1 MSTLAPPKNLTRNVL
16 IGMGL
21 GVLIASVFFYTH
33 HIYEVIGP
41 GGLSIQAGWTSQS
54 FFGGIEKYLFNLGGQ
69 IFKNLLMLVVV
80 PLVFFSLVSGISS
93 LTNMVK
99 LGSIA
104 TKTIGLYL
112 FTTGIAVSIAL
123 LFGWIFNLSGY
134 DGDYGSFEPATAD
147 PSLYGTVL
155 RIFPNNIFG
164 AFVENNMLG
173 IVFISILFGIALN
186 LTDDLTNG
194 LSKTFERFNLVF
206 LKIVLLIMSFAPIG
220 VFCLMGSYVMAK
232 GLNIFG
238 DLAQYVILLIFVLAF
253 HLAFTYSLIL
263 KIFANLNPLIF
274 FKKMRNVALFA
285 FSTSSSAATIPV
297 TLKTVTDDLGVKKD
311 VSSFVIPVG
320 ATINMDG
327 TAIMQGLATMFIAST
342 VGVDLTFIQYMQIVL
357 LAIVTSIGTAAVPSA
372 GTVTLALILGS
383 LGLPLD
389 AIGLILAVDRILD
402 MMRTAVNV
410 CGDAAVSCIVAKS
423 ENELDEQIF
432 NK

>member
-1 MSTLAPPKNLTRNVL
+1 MSVLSPPKNLTKNVL
-16 IGMGL
+16 LGMAA
-21 GVLIASVFFYTH
+21 GVLLASVFYYSQDL
-33 HIYEVIGP
+33 IP
-41 GGLSIQAGWTSQS
+41 AGLYLT
-54 FFGGIEKYLFNLGGQ
+54 IEKYVFNLGGQ

-93 LTNMVK
+93 LSNMVK

-112 FTTGIAVSIAL
+112 MTTGIAVSLAL
-123 LFGWIFNLSGY
+123 IFGWVFNLSGY
-134 DGDYGSFEPATAD
+134 EGEVDSFSPTTGDS
-147 PSLYGTVL
+147 SLYGTVM

-173 IVFISILFGIALN
+173 IVFISIVFGIALN
-186 LTDDLTNG
+186 LTDELTG
-194 LSKTFERFNLVF
+194 GMSKTFEKLNTVF
-206 LKIVLLIMSFAPIG
+206 LKIVLLIMSFAPVG

-232 GLNIFG
+232 GLNVFG
-238 DLAQYVILLIFVLAF
+238 DLAQYVALLIFVLAF
-253 HLAFTYSLIL
+253 HLFFTYSLLL
-263 KIFANLNPLIF
+263 KVFAKLNPLTF
-274 FKKMRNVALFA
+274 YRKMKDVALFA

-297 TLKTVTDDLGVKKD
+297 TLKTVTDELGVKKD
-311 VSSFVIPVG
+311 VSAFVVPVG

-342 VGVDLTFIQYMQIVL
+342 VGVDLTLVQYGQIVL

-402 MMRTAVNV
+402 MIRTAVNV

-423 ENELDEQIF
+423 ENELDEKIF
-432 NK
+432 NG

>member
-1 MSTLAPPKNLTRNVL
+1 MSVLSAPKNLTKNVL
-16 IGMGL
+16 IGMAL
-21 GVLIASVFFYTH
+21 GVIIASFFY
-33 HIYEVIGP
+33 YFQN
-41 GGLSIQAGWTSQS
+41 SIPQS
-54 FFGGIEKYLFNLGGQ
+54 IFGTVEKYVFQLGGQ

-93 LTNMVK
+93 LSNMIK

-104 TKTIGLYL
+104 SKTIGLYL
-112 FTTGIAVSIAL
+112 FTTGLAITTAL

-134 DGDYGSFEPATAD
+134 EGDVSSFTPVAGEA
-147 PSLYGTVL
+147 SLYDTVL
-155 RIFPNNIFG
+155 RIFPNNMFG
-164 AFVENNMLG
+164 AFIENNMLG
-173 IVFISILFGIALN
+173 IVFISIIFGIALN
-186 LTDDLTNG
+186 LTDELTNG
-194 LSKTFERFNLVF
+194 LSKTFERFNTVF
-206 LKIVLLIMSFAPIG
+206 LKIVLLIMSFAPVG
-220 VFCLMGSYVMAK
+220 VFCLMGSYVITK

-238 DLAQYVILLIFVLAF
+238 DLAQYVILLMGVLLF
-253 HLAFTYSLIL
+253 HLFFTYSIL
-263 KIFANLNPLIF
+263 LKLLANLNPLIF
-274 FKKMRNVALFA
+274 FNKMKNVALFA

-342 VGVDLTFIQYMQIVL
+342 VGVDLSLVQYGQIVL
-357 LAIVTSIGTAAVPSA
+357 LAIITSIGTAAVPSA

-383 LGLPLD
+383 VGLPLD

-402 MMRTAVNV
+402 MIRTSVNV

-423 ENELDEQIF
+423 ENELEEKIF
-432 NK
+432 NRLG

>member
-1 MSTLAPPKNLTRNVL
+1 MSVLSPPKNLTKNVL
-16 IGMGL
+16 LGMAA
-21 GVLIASVFFYTH
+21 GVLIASVFYYSQDL
-33 HIYEVIGP
+33 IP
-41 GGLSIQAGWTSQS
+41 AGLYLT
-54 FFGGIEKYLFNLGGQ
+54 IEKYVFNLGGQ

-93 LTNMVK
+93 LSNMVK

-112 FTTGIAVSIAL
+112 MTTGIAVSLAL
-123 LFGWIFNLSGY
+123 IFGWVFNLSGY
-134 DGDYGSFEPATAD
+134 EGEVDSFSPTTGDS
-147 PSLYGTVL
+147 SLYGTVM

-173 IVFISILFGIALN
+173 IVFISIVFGIALN
-186 LTDDLTNG
+186 LTDELTG
-194 LSKTFERFNLVF
+194 GMSKTFEKLNTVF
-206 LKIVLLIMSFAPIG
+206 LKIVLLIMSFAPVG

-232 GLNIFG
+232 GLNVFG
-238 DLAQYVILLIFVLAF
+238 DLAQYVALLIFVLAF
-253 HLAFTYSLIL
+253 HLFFTYSLLL
-263 KIFANLNPLIF
+263 KVFAKLNPLTF
-274 FKKMRNVALFA
+274 YRKMKDVALFA

-297 TLKTVTDDLGVKKD
+297 TLKTVTDELGVKKD
-311 VSSFVIPVG
+311 VSAFVVPVG

-342 VGVDLTFIQYMQIVL
+342 VGVDLTLVQYGQIVL

-402 MMRTAVNV
+402 MIRTAVNV

-423 ENELDEQIF
+423 ENELDEKIF
-432 NK
+432 NG

>member
-1 MSTLAPPKNLTRNVL
+1 MSQLDPPKNLTRNVL
-16 IGMGL
+16 AGMFA
-21 GVLIASVFFYTH
+21 GVLLASIFFYFQD
-33 HIYEVIGP
+33 
-41 GGLSIQAGWTSQS
+41 SISQS
-54 FFGGIEKYLFNLGGQ
+54 IFLGIEKYIFNLGGQ
-69 IFKNLLMLVVV
+69 IFKNLLLLIVV

-93 LTNMVK
+93 LSNMVK

-104 TKTIGLYL
+104 SKTVILYL
-112 FTTGIAVSIAL
+112 TTTAFAVIVAIF
-123 LFGWIFNLSGY
+123 FGWIFNISGY
-134 DGDYGSFEPATAD
+134 EGEVGSYIAPSGDAN
-147 PSLYGTVL
+147 LYDTVL

-186 LTDDLTNG
+186 LTDDLTDK
-194 LSKTFERFNLVF
+194 LSKNFERLNIVF
-206 LKIVLLIMSFAPIG
+206 MKIVLIIMSFAPIG
-220 VFCLMGSYVMAK
+220 VFCLMGSCVMDH

-238 DLAQYVILLIFVLAF
+238 DLIQYVLILIFVLFF
-253 HLAFTYSLIL
+253 HLIFTYSLIL
-263 KIFANLNPLIF
+263 KLFANLNPIIF

-342 VGVDLTFIQYMQIVL
+342 AGVDLSMIEYMQIVL
-357 LAIVTSIGTAAVPSA
+357 LAMVASIGAAAVPSA
-372 GTVTLALILGS
+372 GTITLALILSS

-402 MMRTAVNV
+402 MIRTSVNV
-410 CGDAAVSCIVAKS
+410 TGDSAVACIVANS
-423 ENELDEQIF
+423 ENLLDREVF

>member
-1 MSTLAPPKNLTRNVL
+1 MSVLSPPKNLTKNVL
-16 IGMGL
+16 LGMAA
-21 GVLIASVFFYTH
+21 GVLIASVFYYTQDS
-33 HIYEVIGP
+33 VP
-41 GGLSIQAGWTSQS
+41 AGLYLT
-54 FFGGIEKYLFNLGGQ
+54 IEKYVFNLGGQ

-93 LTNMVK
+93 LSNMVK

-112 FTTGIAVSIAL
+112 MTTGIAVSMAL
-123 LFGWIFNLSGY
+123 IFGYIFNLSGY
-134 DGDYGSFEPATAD
+134 EGDVEAFTPTTGDS
-147 PSLYGTVL
+147 SLYGTVM

-186 LTDDLTNG
+186 LTDELTGG
-194 LSKTFERFNLVF
+194 LSKTFEKLNTVF
-206 LKIVLLIMSFAPIG
+206 LKIVLLIMSFAPVG

-232 GLNIFG
+232 GLNVFG
-238 DLAQYVILLIFVLAF
+238 DLAQYVALLIFVLAF
-253 HLAFTYSLIL
+253 HLFFTYSLIL
-263 KIFANLNPLIF
+263 KVFANLNPLIF
-274 FKKMRNVALFA
+274 YRKMKDVALFA

-297 TLKTVTDDLGVKKD
+297 TLKTVTDELGVKKD
-311 VSSFVIPVG
+311 VSAFVVPVG

-342 VGVDLTFIQYMQIVL
+342 VGVDLTLVQYGQIVL

-402 MMRTAVNV
+402 MIRTAVNV

-423 ENELDEQIF
+423 ENELDEKIF
-432 NK
+432 NG

>member
-1 MSTLAPPKNLTRNVL
+1 MNALSAPKNLTRNVL
-16 IGMGL
+16 IGMAAGILVASTFYYLQGFINEDISL
-21 GVLIASVFFYTH
+21 GV
-33 HIYEVIGP
+33 
-41 GGLSIQAGWTSQS
+41 
-54 FFGGIEKYLFNLGGQ
+54 EKYIFNLGGQ

-93 LTNMVK
+93 LSNMVK

-112 FTTGIAVSIAL
+112 FTTAIAVSLAL
-123 LFGWIFNLSGY
+123 FFGWAFNLSGFEGTVDSY
-134 DGDYGSFEPATAD
+134 VPPSGDS
-147 PSLYGTVL
+147 SLYGTVL

-164 AFVENNMLG
+164 AFIENNMLG
-173 IVFISILFGIALN
+173 IVFISILFGLALN

-194 LSKTFERFNLVF
+194 FSKTFERFNIVF
-206 LKIVLLIMSFAPIG
+206 LKIVLLIMTFAPIG

-238 DLAQYVILLIFVLAF
+238 DLAQYVLILIFVLAF
-253 HLAFTYSLIL
+253 HLIFTYSLIL
-263 KIFANLNPLIF
+263 KSFANLSPLIF
-274 FKKMRNVALFA
+274 FRKMKNVALFA

-297 TLKTVTDDLGVKKD
+297 TLKAVTDDLGVKKD
-311 VSSFVIPVG
+311 VSSFVVPVG

-327 TAIMQGLATMFIAST
+327 TAIMQGLATMFIANT
-342 VGVDLTFIQYMQIVL
+342 VGVDLTLIQYGQIVI

-402 MMRTAVNV
+402 MIRTAVNV

-423 ENELDEQIF
+423 ENELDLSIYNSE
-432 NK
+432 

>member
-1 MSTLAPPKNLTRNVL
+1 MSVLSPPKNLTKNVL
-16 IGMGL
+16 LGMAA
-21 GVLIASVFFYTH
+21 GVLIASVFFYSQDL
-33 HIYEVIGP
+33 IP
-41 GGLSIQAGWTSQS
+41 AGLYLT
-54 FFGGIEKYLFNLGGQ
+54 IEKYVFNLGGQ

-93 LTNMVK
+93 LSNMVK

-112 FTTGIAVSIAL
+112 MTTGIAVSLAL
-123 LFGWIFNLSGY
+123 IFGWVFNLSGY
-134 DGDYGSFEPATAD
+134 EGEVDSFSPSTGDS
-147 PSLYGTVL
+147 SLYGTVM

-173 IVFISILFGIALN
+173 IVFISIVFGIALN
-186 LTDDLTNG
+186 LTDELTG
-194 LSKTFERFNLVF
+194 GMSKTFEKLNTVF
-206 LKIVLLIMSFAPIG
+206 LKIVLLIMSFAPVG

-232 GLNIFG
+232 GLNVFG
-238 DLAQYVILLIFVLAF
+238 DLAQYVALLIFVLAF
-253 HLAFTYSLIL
+253 HLFFTYSLLL
-263 KIFANLNPLIF
+263 KVFAKLNPLIF
-274 FKKMRNVALFA
+274 YRKMKDVALFA

-297 TLKTVTDDLGVKKD
+297 TLKTVTDELGVKKD
-311 VSSFVIPVG
+311 VSAFVVPVG

-342 VGVDLTFIQYMQIVL
+342 EGVDLTLVQYGQIVL

-402 MMRTAVNV
+402 MIRTAVNV

-423 ENELDEQIF
+423 ENELVEKIF
-432 NK
+432 NG

>member
-1 MSTLAPPKNLTRNVL
+1 MNALSAPKNLTRNVL
-16 IGMGL
+16 IGMAAGILVASTFYYLQSFINEDISL
-21 GVLIASVFFYTH
+21 GV
-33 HIYEVIGP
+33 
-41 GGLSIQAGWTSQS
+41 
-54 FFGGIEKYLFNLGGQ
+54 EKYIFNLGGQ

-93 LTNMVK
+93 LSNMVK

-112 FTTGIAVSIAL
+112 FTTAIAVSLAL
-123 LFGWIFNLSGY
+123 FFGWAFNLSGFEGTVDSY
-134 DGDYGSFEPATAD
+134 VPPSGDS
-147 PSLYGTVL
+147 SLYGTVL

-164 AFVENNMLG
+164 AFIENNMLG
-173 IVFISILFGIALN
+173 IVFISILFGLALN

-194 LSKTFERFNLVF
+194 FSKTFERFNIVF
-206 LKIVLLIMSFAPIG
+206 LKIVLLIMTFAPIG

-238 DLAQYVILLIFVLAF
+238 DLAQYVLILIFVLAF
-253 HLAFTYSLIL
+253 HLIFTYSLIL
-263 KIFANLNPLIF
+263 KSFANLSPLIF
-274 FKKMRNVALFA
+274 FRKMKNVALFA

-297 TLKTVTDDLGVKKD
+297 TLKAVTDDLGVKKD
-311 VSSFVIPVG
+311 VSSFVVPVG

-342 VGVDLTFIQYMQIVL
+342 VGVDLTLIQYGQIVI

-402 MMRTAVNV
+402 MIRTAVNV

-423 ENELDEQIF
+423 ENELDLSIYNSE
-432 NK
+432 

>member
-1 MSTLAPPKNLTRNVL
+1 MSQLDPPKNLTRNVL
-16 IGMGL
+16 VGMFA
-21 GVLIASVFFYTH
+21 GVLLASIFFYFQD
-33 HIYEVIGP
+33 
-41 GGLSIQAGWTSQS
+41 SISQS
-54 FFGGIEKYLFNLGGQ
+54 IFLGIEKYIFNLGGQ
-69 IFKNLLMLVVV
+69 IFKNLLLLIVV

-93 LTNMVK
+93 LSNMVK

-104 TKTIGLYL
+104 SKTVILYL
-112 FTTGIAVSIAL
+112 TTTAFAVIVAIF
-123 LFGWIFNLSGY
+123 FGWIFNISGY
-134 DGDYGSFEPATAD
+134 EGEVGSFIA
-147 PSLYGTVL
+147 PSGEANLYDTVL

-186 LTDDLTNG
+186 LTDDLTDK
-194 LSKTFERFNLVF
+194 LSKNFERLNIVF
-206 LKIVLLIMSFAPIG
+206 MKIVLIIMSFAPIG
-220 VFCLMGSYVMAK
+220 VFCLMGSYVMDH

-238 DLAQYVILLIFVLAF
+238 DLIQYVLILIFVLFF
-253 HLAFTYSLIL
+253 HLIFTYSLIL
-263 KIFANLNPLIF
+263 KLFANLNPIIF

-342 VGVDLTFIQYMQIVL
+342 AGVDLTMIEYIQIVL
-357 LAIVTSIGTAAVPSA
+357 LAMVASIGAAAVPSA
-372 GTVTLALILGS
+372 GTITLALILSS

-402 MMRTAVNV
+402 MIRTSVNV
-410 CGDAAVSCIVAKS
+410 TGDSAVACIVANS
-423 ENELDEQIF
+423 ENLLDREVF

>member
-1 MSTLAPPKNLTRNVL
+1 MNALSAPKNLTRNVL
-16 IGMGL
+16 IGMAAGILVASTFYYLQGFINEDISL
-21 GVLIASVFFYTH
+21 GV
-33 HIYEVIGP
+33 
-41 GGLSIQAGWTSQS
+41 
-54 FFGGIEKYLFNLGGQ
+54 EKYIFNLGGQ

-93 LTNMVK
+93 LSNMVK

-112 FTTGIAVSIAL
+112 FTTAIAVSLAL
-123 LFGWIFNLSGY
+123 FFGWAFNLSGFEGTVDSY
-134 DGDYGSFEPATAD
+134 VPPSGDS
-147 PSLYGTVL
+147 SLYGTVL

-164 AFVENNMLG
+164 AFIENNMLG
-173 IVFISILFGIALN
+173 IVFISILFGLALN

-194 LSKTFERFNLVF
+194 FSKTFERINIVF
-206 LKIVLLIMSFAPIG
+206 LKIVLLIMTFAPIG
-220 VFCLMGSYVMAK
+220 VFCLIGSYVMAK

-238 DLAQYVILLIFVLAF
+238 DLAQYVLILIFVLAF
-253 HLAFTYSLIL
+253 HLIFTYSLIL
-263 KIFANLNPLIF
+263 KSFANLSPLIF
-274 FKKMRNVALFA
+274 FRKMKNVALFA

-297 TLKTVTDDLGVKKD
+297 TLKAVTDDLGVKKD
-311 VSSFVIPVG
+311 VSSFVVPVG

-342 VGVDLTFIQYMQIVL
+342 VGVDLTLIQYGQIVI

-402 MMRTAVNV
+402 MIRTAVNV

-423 ENELDEQIF
+423 ENELDLSIYNSE
-432 NK
+432 

>member
-1 MSTLAPPKNLTRNVL
+1 MSQLDPPKNLTRDVL
-16 IGMGL
+16 IGIFA
-21 GVLIASVFFYTH
+21 GVLIASIFFY
-33 HIYEVIGP
+33 
-41 GGLSIQAGWTSQS
+41 LQDSISQS
-54 FFGGIEKYLFNLGGQ
+54 IFQGIEKYLFNLGGQ
-69 IFKNLLMLVVV
+69 IFKNLLLLIVV

-93 LTNMVK
+93 LSNMVK

-104 TKTIGLYL
+104 SKTIVLYL
-112 FTTGIAVSIAL
+112 MTTAFAVVIAIF
-123 LFGWIFNLSGY
+123 FGWAFNISGY
-134 DGDYGSFEPATAD
+134 EGELGSFNAPSGEA
-147 PSLYGTVL
+147 SLYDTVL

-186 LTDDLTNG
+186 LTDELTDK
-194 LSKTFERFNLVF
+194 LSKNFERLNIVF
-206 LKIVLLIMSFAPIG
+206 MKIVLIIMSFAPIG
-220 VFCLMGSYVMAK
+220 VFCLMGSYVMDN

-238 DLAQYVILLIFVLAF
+238 DLIQYVLILMFVLFF
-253 HLAFTYSLIL
+253 HLVFTYSLIL
-263 KIFANLNPLIF
+263 KMLANLNPITF

-342 VGVDLTFIQYMQIVL
+342 AGVDLSMVEYMQIVL
-357 LAIVTSIGTAAVPSA
+357 LAMVASIGAAAVPSA
-372 GTVTLALILGS
+372 GTITLALILSS

-402 MMRTAVNV
+402 MIRTSVNV
-410 CGDAAVSCIVAKS
+410 TGDSAVACIVANS
-423 ENELDEQIF
+423 ENLLDKEVF

>member
-1 MSTLAPPKNLTRNVL
+1 
-16 IGMGL
+16 
-21 GVLIASVFFYTH
+21 
-33 HIYEVIGP
+33 
-41 GGLSIQAGWTSQS
+41 
-54 FFGGIEKYLFNLGGQ
+54 
-69 IFKNLLMLVVV
+69 
-80 PLVFFSLVSGISS
+80 
-93 LTNMVK
+93 MVK

-112 FTTGIAVSIAL
+112 FTTAIAVSLAL
-123 LFGWIFNLSGY
+123 FFGWVFNLSGFEGTVDAY
-134 DGDYGSFEPATAD
+134 VPPSGDS
-147 PSLYGTVL
+147 SLYGTVL

-164 AFVENNMLG
+164 AFIENNMLG

-186 LTDDLTNG
+186 LTDDLTDG
-194 LSKTFERFNLVF
+194 LSKSFERLNTVF

-238 DLAQYVILLIFVLAF
+238 DLAQYVLLLIFVLAF
-253 HLAFTYSLIL
+253 HSLFTYSLIL
-263 KIFANLNPLIF
+263 KSFANLSPIVF
-274 FKKMRNVALFA
+274 YRKMRNVALFA

-311 VSSFVIPVG
+311 VSSFVVPVG

-342 VGVDLTFIQYMQIVL
+342 VGIDLSLVQYGQIVL

-423 ENELDEQIF
+423 ENELDLSIF
-432 NK
+432 NSK

>member
-1 MSTLAPPKNLTRNVL
+1 MSALSPPKNLTKNVL
-16 IGMGL
+16 LGMAA
-21 GVLIASVFFYTH
+21 GVLIASVFYYSQDL
-33 HIYEVIGP
+33 IP
-41 GGLSIQAGWTSQS
+41 AGLYLT
-54 FFGGIEKYLFNLGGQ
+54 IEKYVFNLGGQ

-93 LTNMVK
+93 LSNMVK

-112 FTTGIAVSIAL
+112 MTTGIAVSLAL
-123 LFGWIFNLSGY
+123 IFGWVFNLSGY
-134 DGDYGSFEPATAD
+134 EGEVDSFSPTTGDS
-147 PSLYGTVL
+147 SLYGTVL

-173 IVFISILFGIALN
+173 IVFISILFGISLN
-186 LTDDLTNG
+186 LTDELTG
-194 LSKTFERFNLVF
+194 GMSKTFEKLNTVF
-206 LKIVLLIMSFAPIG
+206 LKIVLLIMSFAPVG

-232 GLNIFG
+232 GLNVFG
-238 DLAQYVILLIFVLAF
+238 DLAQYVALLIFVLAF
-253 HLAFTYSLIL
+253 HLFFTYSLLL
-263 KIFANLNPLIF
+263 KAFAKLNPLIF
-274 FKKMRNVALFA
+274 YRKMKDVALFA

-297 TLKTVTDDLGVKKD
+297 TLKTVTDELGVKKD
-311 VSSFVIPVG
+311 VSAFVVPVG

-342 VGVDLTFIQYMQIVL
+342 VGVDLTLVQYGQIVL

-402 MMRTAVNV
+402 MIRTAVNV

-423 ENELDEQIF
+423 ENELDEKIF
-432 NK
+432 NG

>member
-1 MSTLAPPKNLTRNVL
+1 MNALSAPKNLTRNVL
-16 IGMGL
+16 IGIAAGILVASTFYYLQGFINEDISL
-21 GVLIASVFFYTH
+21 GV
-33 HIYEVIGP
+33 
-41 GGLSIQAGWTSQS
+41 
-54 FFGGIEKYLFNLGGQ
+54 EKYIFNLGGQ

-93 LTNMVK
+93 LSNMVK

-112 FTTGIAVSIAL
+112 FTTAIAVSLAL
-123 LFGWIFNLSGY
+123 FFGWAFNLSGFEGTVDSY
-134 DGDYGSFEPATAD
+134 VPPSGDS
-147 PSLYGTVL
+147 SLYGTVL

-164 AFVENNMLG
+164 AFIENNMLG
-173 IVFISILFGIALN
+173 IVFISILFGLALN

-194 LSKTFERFNLVF
+194 LSKTFERINIVF
-206 LKIVLLIMSFAPIG
+206 LKIVLLIMTFAPIG

-238 DLAQYVILLIFVLAF
+238 DLAQYVLILIFVLAF
-253 HLAFTYSLIL
+253 HLIFTYSLIL
-263 KIFANLNPLIF
+263 KSFANLSPLIF
-274 FKKMRNVALFA
+274 FRKMKNVALFA

-297 TLKTVTDDLGVKKD
+297 TLKAVTDDLGVKKD
-311 VSSFVIPVG
+311 VSSFVVPVG

-342 VGVDLTFIQYMQIVL
+342 VGVDLTLIQYGQIVI

-402 MMRTAVNV
+402 MIRTAVNV

-423 ENELDEQIF
+423 ENELDLSIYNSE
-432 NK
+432 

>member
-1 MSTLAPPKNLTRNVL
+1 MSQLDPPKNLTRNVL
-16 IGMGL
+16 VGMFA
-21 GVLIASVFFYTH
+21 GVLLASIFFYFQD
-33 HIYEVIGP
+33 
-41 GGLSIQAGWTSQS
+41 SISQLI
-54 FFGGIEKYLFNLGGQ
+54 FLGIEKYIFNLGGQ
-69 IFKNLLMLVVV
+69 IFKNLLLLIVV

-93 LTNMVK
+93 LSNMVK

-104 TKTIGLYL
+104 SKTVFLYL
-112 FTTGIAVSIAL
+112 TTTAFAVILAIF
-123 LFGWIFNLSGY
+123 FGWVFNISGY
-134 DGDYGSFEPATAD
+134 EGEVGSYIA
-147 PSLYGTVL
+147 PSGEANLYDTVL

-186 LTDDLTNG
+186 LTDDLTDK
-194 LSKTFERFNLVF
+194 LSKNFERLNIVF
-206 LKIVLLIMSFAPIG
+206 MKIVLIIMSFAPIG
-220 VFCLMGSYVMAK
+220 VFCLMGSYVMDH

-238 DLAQYVILLIFVLAF
+238 DLIQYVLILIFVLFF
-253 HLAFTYSLIL
+253 HLVFTYSLIL
-263 KIFANLNPLIF
+263 KLFANLNPIIF

-342 VGVDLTFIQYMQIVL
+342 AGVDLSIIEYMQIVL
-357 LAIVTSIGTAAVPSA
+357 LAMVASIGAAAVPSA
-372 GTVTLALILGS
+372 GTITLALILSS

-402 MMRTAVNV
+402 MIRTSVNV
-410 CGDAAVSCIVAKS
+410 TGDSAVACIVANS
-423 ENELDEQIF
+423 ENLLDREVF

>member
-1 MSTLAPPKNLTRNVL
+1 MSQLDPPKNLTRNVL
-16 IGMGL
+16 AGMFA
-21 GVLIASVFFYTH
+21 GVLLASIFFYFQD
-33 HIYEVIGP
+33 
-41 GGLSIQAGWTSQS
+41 SISQS
-54 FFGGIEKYLFNLGGQ
+54 IFLGIEKYIFNLGGQ
-69 IFKNLLMLVVV
+69 IFKNLLLLIVV

-93 LTNMVK
+93 LSNMVK

-104 TKTIGLYL
+104 SKTVILYL
-112 FTTGIAVSIAL
+112 TTTAFAVIVAIF
-123 LFGWIFNLSGY
+123 FGWIFNISGY
-134 DGDYGSFEPATAD
+134 EGEVGSYIAPSGDAN
-147 PSLYGTVL
+147 LYDTVL

-186 LTDDLTNG
+186 LTDDLTDK
-194 LSKTFERFNLVF
+194 LSKNFERLNIVF
-206 LKIVLLIMSFAPIG
+206 MKIVLIIMSFAPIG
-220 VFCLMGSYVMAK
+220 VFCLMGSYVMDH

-238 DLAQYVILLIFVLAF
+238 DLIQYVLILIFVLFF
-253 HLAFTYSLIL
+253 HLVFTYSLIL
-263 KIFANLNPLIF
+263 KLFANLNPIIF

-342 VGVDLTFIQYMQIVL
+342 AGVDLSMIEYMQIVL
-357 LAIVTSIGTAAVPSA
+357 LAMVASIGAAAVPSA
-372 GTVTLALILGS
+372 GTITLALILSS

-402 MMRTAVNV
+402 MIRTSVNV
-410 CGDAAVSCIVAKS
+410 TGDSAVACIVANS
-423 ENELDEQIF
+423 ENLLDREVF

>member
-1 MSTLAPPKNLTRNVL
+1 MSPLDPPKNLTRNVL
-16 IGMGL
+16 LGMFV
-21 GVLIASVFFYTH
+21 GVFLASVFFYFQD
-33 HIYEVIGP
+33 
-41 GGLSIQAGWTSQS
+41 LFSQS
-54 FFGGIEKYLFNLGGQ
+54 VIQGIEKYLFNLGGQ
-69 IFKNLLMLVVV
+69 IFKNLLLLIVV

-93 LTNMVK
+93 LSNMVK

-104 TKTIGLYL
+104 TKTVALYL
-112 FTTGIAVSIAL
+112 MTTALAVIIGIF
-123 LFGWIFNLSGY
+123 FGWLFNISGY
-134 DGDYGSFEPATAD
+134 EGEVGSFKAPSGEA
-147 PSLYGTVL
+147 SLYDTVL
-155 RIFPNNIFG
+155 NIFPNNIFG

-186 LTDDLTNG
+186 LTDDLTDK
-194 LSKTFERFNLVF
+194 LSKNFERLNIVF
-206 LKIVLLIMSFAPIG
+206 MKIVLIIMSFAPIG
-220 VFCLMGSYVMAK
+220 VFCLMGSYVMAQ

-238 DLAQYVILLIFVLAF
+238 DLIQYVLILMFVLFF
-253 HLAFTYSLIL
+253 HLIFTYSLIL
-263 KIFANLNPLIF
+263 KIFANLNPIIF

-342 VGVDLTFIQYMQIVL
+342 AGVDLSMIEYLQIVL
-357 LAIVTSIGTAAVPSA
+357 LAMVASIAAAAVPSA
-372 GTVTLALILGS
+372 GTITLALILSS

-402 MMRTAVNV
+402 MIRTSVNV
-410 CGDAAVSCIVAKS
+410 TGDSAVACIVADS
-423 ENELDEQIF
+423 ENLLDKEVF

>member
-1 MSTLAPPKNLTRNVL
+1 MSVLSPPKNLTKNVL
-16 IGMGL
+16 LGMAA
-21 GVLIASVFFYTH
+21 GVLIASVFYYSQDS
-33 HIYEVIGP
+33 IP
-41 GGLSIQAGWTSQS
+41 AGLYLTV
-54 FFGGIEKYLFNLGGQ
+54 EKYVFNLGGQ

-93 LTNMVK
+93 LSNMVK

-112 FTTGIAVSIAL
+112 MTTGIAVSLAL
-123 LFGWIFNLSGY
+123 IFGWAFNLSGY
-134 DGDYGSFEPATAD
+134 EGEVDSFSPTTGDS
-147 PSLYGTVL
+147 SLYGTVL

-186 LTDDLTNG
+186 LTDELTG
-194 LSKTFERFNLVF
+194 GMSKTFEKLNTVF

-232 GLNIFG
+232 GLNVFG
-238 DLAQYVILLIFVLAF
+238 DLAQYVALLIFVLAF
-253 HLAFTYSLIL
+253 HLFFTYSLLL
-263 KIFANLNPLIF
+263 KVFAKLNPLIF
-274 FKKMRNVALFA
+274 YRKMKDVALFA

-297 TLKTVTDDLGVKKD
+297 TLKTVTDELGVKKD
-311 VSSFVIPVG
+311 VSAFVVPVG

-342 VGVDLTFIQYMQIVL
+342 VGVDLTLVQYGQIVL

-402 MMRTAVNV
+402 MIRTAVNV

-423 ENELDEQIF
+423 ENELDEKIF
-432 NK
+432 NG

>member
-1 MSTLAPPKNLTRNVL
+1 MSVLSPPKNLTKNVL
-16 IGMGL
+16 LGMAA
-21 GVLIASVFFYTH
+21 GVLIASVFYYTQDS
-33 HIYEVIGP
+33 IP
-41 GGLSIQAGWTSQS
+41 AGLYLT
-54 FFGGIEKYLFNLGGQ
+54 IEKYVFNLGGQ

-93 LTNMVK
+93 LSNMVK

-112 FTTGIAVSIAL
+112 MTTGIAVSMAL
-123 LFGWIFNLSGY
+123 IFGYIFNLSGY
-134 DGDYGSFEPATAD
+134 EGDVEAFTPTTGDS
-147 PSLYGTVL
+147 SLYGTVM

-186 LTDDLTNG
+186 LTDELTGG
-194 LSKTFERFNLVF
+194 LSKTFEKLNTVF
-206 LKIVLLIMSFAPIG
+206 LKIVLLIMSFAPVG

-232 GLNIFG
+232 GLNVFG
-238 DLAQYVILLIFVLAF
+238 DLAQYVALLIFVLAF
-253 HLAFTYSLIL
+253 HLFFTYSLIL
-263 KIFANLNPLIF
+263 KVFANLNPLIF
-274 FKKMRNVALFA
+274 YRKMKDVALFA

-297 TLKTVTDDLGVKKD
+297 TLKTVTDELGVKKD
-311 VSSFVIPVG
+311 VSAFVVPVG

-327 TAIMQGLATMFIAST
+327 TAIIQGLATMFIAST
-342 VGVDLTFIQYMQIVL
+342 VGVDLTLVQYGQIVL

-402 MMRTAVNV
+402 MIRTAVNV

-423 ENELDEQIF
+423 ENELDEKIF
-432 NK
+432 NG

>member
-1 MSTLAPPKNLTRNVL
+1 MSVLSPPKNLTKNVL
-16 IGMGL
+16 LGMAA
-21 GVLIASVFFYTH
+21 GVLIASVFYYSQDL
-33 HIYEVIGP
+33 IP
-41 GGLSIQAGWTSQS
+41 AGLYLT
-54 FFGGIEKYLFNLGGQ
+54 IEKYVFNLGGQ

-93 LTNMVK
+93 LSNMVK

-112 FTTGIAVSIAL
+112 MTTGIAVSLAL
-123 LFGWIFNLSGY
+123 IFGWVFNLSGY
-134 DGDYGSFEPATAD
+134 EGEVDSFSPSTGDS
-147 PSLYGTVL
+147 SLYGTVM

-173 IVFISILFGIALN
+173 IVFISIVFGIALN
-186 LTDDLTNG
+186 LTDELTG
-194 LSKTFERFNLVF
+194 GMSKTFEKLNTVF
-206 LKIVLLIMSFAPIG
+206 LKIVLLIMSFAPVG

-232 GLNIFG
+232 GLNVFG
-238 DLAQYVILLIFVLAF
+238 DLAQYVALLIFVLAF
-253 HLAFTYSLIL
+253 HLFFTYSLLL
-263 KIFANLNPLIF
+263 KVFAKLNPLTF
-274 FKKMRNVALFA
+274 YRKMKDVALFA

-297 TLKTVTDDLGVKKD
+297 TLKTVTDELGVKKD
-311 VSSFVIPVG
+311 VSAFVVPVG

-342 VGVDLTFIQYMQIVL
+342 VGVDLTLVQYGQIVL

-402 MMRTAVNV
+402 MIRTAVNV

-423 ENELDEQIF
+423 ENELDEKIF
-432 NK
+432 NG